1 MPKQKKRTK
10 REHDDFVAT
19 LRHEK
24 GFWDV
29 ESDPE
34 VGELVDVLTAE
45 GVEVGIAEAV
55 VAAAFVR
62 GRNQLARSQATIV
75 KNGLTSL
82 WDSLGKR
89 RRQRG

>member
-1 MPKQKKRTK
+1 MPKKKLTK

-24 GFWDV
+24 GLWDV

-34 VGELVDVLTAE
+34 VGELVDALTAE
-45 GVEVGIAEAV
+45 GVEVSIAEAV

-75 KNGLTSL
+75 KNGLTTL
-82 WDSLGKR
+82 YDNIVGKR
-89 RRQRG
+89 RRRG

>member
-1 MPKQKKRTK
+1 MPKQKRRTK

-24 GFWDV
+24 GFWSV

-75 KNGLTSL
+75 KNGLTTL
-82 WDSLGKR
+82 YDNIVGKKR
-89 RRQRG
+89 RRG